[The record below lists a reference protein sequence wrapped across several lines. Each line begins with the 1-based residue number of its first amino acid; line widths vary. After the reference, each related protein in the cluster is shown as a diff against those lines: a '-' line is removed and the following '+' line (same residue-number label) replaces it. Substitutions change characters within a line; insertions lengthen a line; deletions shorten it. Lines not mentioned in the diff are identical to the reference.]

1 MPFSLTNA
9 PATFQRFV
17 QNVLQDFLGE
27 FAVVYI
33 DDILI
38 YSKSAEEHVEHV
50 RRVLEQLKSH
60 NLLAKPS
67 KCEFFVQ
74 SVEYLGHIV
83 TSEGVHVDPAKVR
96 VINEWP
102 TLRTKSE
109 VRSFLGL
116 ANYYRRFIKNF
127 SELTTPLSA
136 LVHDSSPDN
145 PIPWTQIHS
154 DTFSQIKHVL
164 THAPVL
170 RTYDPKLSTEVVVD
184 ATSGHASIGAALMQN
199 DGSGLQIG
207 RAHV

>member
-1 MPFSLTNA
+1 MLFRS
-9 PATFQRFV
+9 
-17 QNVLQDFLGE
+17 
-27 FAVVYI
+27 
-33 DDILI
+33 
-38 YSKSAEEHVEHV
+38 
-50 RRVLEQLKSH
+50 
-60 NLLAKPS
+60 
-67 KCEFFVQ
+67 
-74 SVEYLGHIV
+74 

-127 SELTTPLSA
+127 SELTSPLSA

-199 DGSGLQIG
+199 DGSGLRPVAYFSRKMTPTELRYATCDQELLAIKDALKHW
-207 RAHV
+207 RH